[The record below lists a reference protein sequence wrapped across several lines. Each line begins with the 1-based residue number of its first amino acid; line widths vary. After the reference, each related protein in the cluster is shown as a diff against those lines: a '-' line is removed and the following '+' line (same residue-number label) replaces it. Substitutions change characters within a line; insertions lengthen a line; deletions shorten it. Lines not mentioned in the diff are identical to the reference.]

1 MAYITLNTTKLKE
14 NYNHLD
20 KVFKQHN
27 IEWSIVAKMLCGN
40 KKYLEQLILGLGI
53 KQVCDSRIANLK
65 IIKSIS
71 PEIETVFIKPPPKRS
86 AARVVEFA
94 DVSFNTE
101 FETIKILSQAAVQQN
116 KLHKIV
122 IMIELGELREGVMR
136 EQFMEFYSK
145 VFELPNIQVAGIGT
159 NLTCMYGVLPN
170 HDKLIQLCLY
180 KQLVEA
186 KFNKQ
191 IPYISGGSSV
201 TIPLIDKG
209 LLPVGINHFRVGE
222 TLFLGTDV
230 YNSQPYDH
238 MHNDVFKLYAE
249 IIELNEKP
257 TIPNGELGQN
267 LMGHVATF
275 DESLSGTSSYRAI
288 VDVGLL
294 DVEEGHIK
302 PVMPDMQIA
311 GASSDMIVMD
321 LGDNP
326 RKLKVG
332 DMVEFSLDYMG
343 ILRLMNSDYIDKR
356 FEGDVVQVK
365 APQLNG
371 KTILNLNKESQLN

>member
-1 MAYITLNTTKLKE
+1 MAYITLNTAKLKE
-14 NYNHLD
+14 NYEHLD
-20 KVFKQHN
+20 KMFKGHS
-27 IEWSIVAKMLCGN
+27 IEWSVVAKMLCGN
-40 KKYLEQLILGLGI
+40 KKYLEQLIGLGI
-53 KQVCDSRIANLK
+53 KQVCDSRISNLK
-65 IIKSIS
+65 TIKSIA

-86 AARVVEFA
+86 AARIVEYA

-101 FETIKILSQAAVQQN
+101 YETIKLLSQAAVQQN

-136 EQFMEFYSK
+136 EQFIDFYSK
-145 VFELPNIQVAGIGT
+145 VFELPNIEVAGIGT

-186 KFNKQ
+186 KFNKK

-209 LLPVGINHFRVGE
+209 LLPAGINHFRVGE

-230 YNSQPYDH
+230 YNSEPYHH
-238 MHNDVFKLYAE
+238 MHNDVFKLHAE

-257 TIPNGELGQN
+257 VIPTGELGQN
-267 LMGHVATF
+267 LMGHVASF

-294 DVEEGHIK
+294 DVEEGHIR
-302 PVMPDMQIA
+302 PVEADMQIA
-311 GASSDMIVMD
+311 GASSDMIVID

-326 RKLKVG
+326 RNLKVG
-332 DMVEFSLDYMG
+332 DMIAFDLDYMG
-343 ILRLMNSDYIDKR
+343 ILRLMNSDYVDKK
-356 FEGDVVQVK
+356 FEGEVLPAK
-365 APQLNG
+365 ASHHNG
-371 KTILNLNKESQLN
+371 KTVLNFTKKSQLN